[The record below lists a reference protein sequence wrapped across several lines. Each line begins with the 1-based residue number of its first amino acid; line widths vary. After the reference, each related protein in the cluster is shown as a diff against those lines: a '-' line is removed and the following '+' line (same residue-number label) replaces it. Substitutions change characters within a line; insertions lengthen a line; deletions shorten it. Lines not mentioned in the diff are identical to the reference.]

1 MRELLIICPFSSFNM
16 VKLGFNLRTTAYPMP
31 VVLVGAVVNG
41 KPNFMAVAWFS
52 KVNSNPPMM
61 MVALGKRQ
69 YTGEGIVENGCFSVN
84 IPGEDMVS
92 ETDYCGIVSGRVEDK
107 ARLFDVFY
115 GKSVRAPMIRGC
127 PINYELRLEDTVEMP
142 GTNLFIGEIVGAYV
156 DEEKR
161 SGEVPDLTLVKPF
174 MLMESPPSYYY
185 GLGRHV
191 ADAYEVGK
199 KLKIMNT

>member
-1 MRELLIICPFSSFNM
+1 M
-16 VKLGFNLRTTAYPMP
+16 VKLSFNPRTTAYPMP

-52 KVNSNPPMM
+52 KVNSDPPMM

-69 YTGEGIVENGCFSVN
+69 YTGEGIVENRCFSVN

-115 GKSVRAPMIRGC
+115 GGSVRAPMIRGC
-127 PINYELRLEDTVEMP
+127 PVNYELRLADTVEMP
-142 GTNLFIGEIVGAYV
+142 GTNLFIGEVRSRHLDHGPASPGGPDV
-156 DEEKR
+156 DHAEP
-161 SGEVPDLTLVKPF
+161 SAGVHDQVCFVWSLILVPP
-174 MLMESPPSYYY
+174 E
-185 GLGRHV
+185 
-191 ADAYEVGK
+191 
-199 KLKIMNT
+199 